1 MLLKSIIDSIE
12 SVAPRSAQESWDNS
26 GMQVGDTG
34 RDIQSVLLTTD
45 VTTDVVDEAIMLGCQ
60 LIISHHPLLF
70 HGLKQVCGQTPQARI
85 VEKAI
90 KHDIAIYSAHTSLDS
105 VPGGINTRLAD
116 ILGLQDYRVLQP
128 SGRSDSAGGLAGNAG
143 LTAQAVGL
151 GVIGSFPEPMPF
163 DSFLKHVRARLDT
176 TYIRYSLPHLSPFT
190 FHLSPFTFQFSVS
203 KVALCGGS
211 GAEFIPEAIAQGAD
225 VYLTADVKYH
235 EFQEADG
242 RIAIVDIDHWVSEKH
257 ARDIFRDLLAPLA
270 PQGLTCYISEKDH
283 TPIHIY

>member
-1 MLLKSIIDSIE
+1 
-12 SVAPRSAQESWDNS
+12 
-26 GMQVGDTG
+26 MQVGDTG

-105 VPGGINTRLAD
+105 VPGGINTRLANL
-116 ILGLQDYRVLQP
+116 LGLANVTPLRP
-128 SGRSDSAGGLAGNAG
+128 SVSGFSF
-143 LTAQAVGL
+143 L
-151 GVIGSFPEPMPF
+151 GVIGSLPEPMPF

-176 TYIRYSLPHLSPFT
+176 TYIRYTLPKTQSSNLQIFESSN
-190 FHLSPFTFQFSVS
+190 LQIS

-235 EFQEADG
+235 EFQEAQD
-242 RIAIVDIDHWVSEKH
+242 RIALIDIDHWVSEKH
-257 ARDIFRDLLAPLA
+257 ARDIFRDLLAP
-270 PQGLTCYISEKDH
+270 QGLTCYISEKDH
-283 TPIHIY
+283 TPVYCLT

>member
-1 MLLKSIIDSIE
+1 
-12 SVAPRSAQESWDNS
+12 
-26 GMQVGDTG
+26 MQVGDTG

-116 ILGLQDYRVLQP
+116 LLGLANVTPLRP
-128 SGRSDSAGGLAGNAG
+128 SVSLPCGEGQGG
-143 LTAQAVGL
+143 VSFL

-176 TYIRYSLPHLSPFT
+176 TYIRYSLPKTQSSNLQIFESSN
-190 FHLSPFTFQFSVS
+190 LQIS

-257 ARDIFRDLLAPLA
+257 ARDIFRDILAPLA

-283 TPIHIY
+283 TPVYCLT